1 MKSKGK
7 VIVPIVLAAAVLV
20 ITGVVIYQHPLPGM
34 EGWYPQKQETQPTV
48 TESSGAVVAS
58 LPEVETQSDTIVPG
72 EQEQEVSSGPIDSFA
87 INPEKTFE
95 LGQTFEEDDMTG
107 KYEITIEDAS
117 LSKDLQ
123 GHPQEAFVY
132 YTEGYKDPE
141 NNEVIDE
148 NGNFVSQHSYLFVK
162 MRIENI
168 TDHASKPCM
177 TNIRLQPIDANG
189 KAGLSALDPSVRFID
204 KNSSKI
210 NDRDEF
216 YFLEIEPHEK
226 MEVVLGYC
234 IHEKELIAG
243 EKLFLHFN
251 LAGMGMA
258 EGESDIYYYPVV
270 DLKLP

>member
-1 MKSKGK
+1 MTLF
-7 VIVPIVLAAAVLV
+7 IVLIWQLS
-20 ITGVVIYQHPLPGM
+20 
-34 EGWYPQKQETQPTV
+34 
-48 TESSGAVVAS
+48 TEPESFEENYSTSSN
-58 LPEVETQSDTIVPG
+58 
-72 EQEQEVSSGPIDSFA
+72 EVSSNEIIPGWAELPSVPEKIDTFCINPDKTYQLGDSFEA
-87 INPEKTFE
+87 T
-95 LGQTFEEDDMTG
+95 DATG
-107 KYEITIEDAS
+107 TYRISIIAAKM
-117 LSKDLQ
+117 SKELQ
-123 GHPQEAFVY
+123 GYPKEAFVY

-168 TDHASKPCM
+168 TDHTSKPCM

-189 KAGLSALDPSVRFID
+189 RAGLSALDPSVRFID